1 MHLLARW
8 SALTLPRRLRVVGA
22 AVLVAGLAGAWI
34 FYRIEARSHAVT
46 LDELLP
52 GDSQRRARQTEI
64 LMGSFVVTLLG
75 WVDALKDP
83 TTQAIIIAAVSVLL
97 ALGLFRV
104 AWLLER
110 PPAERAVH
118 PHDG

>member
-1 MHLLARW
+1 MNLLARW
-8 SALTLPRRLRVVGA
+8 SSLTLARRLRLIATV
-22 AVLVAGLAGAWI
+22 VLVAGLAGAWI
-34 FYRIEARSHAVT
+34 FYRIETRTHAAT

-75 WVDALKDP
+75 WLDALKDP
-83 TTQAIIIAAVSVLL
+83 ATQALIIAAVSVLA

-104 AWLLER
+104 ASLMER
-110 PPAERAVH
+110 PAPRTGSSAT
-118 PHDG
+118 P